1 MNARDPRLFYFLTSE
16 MPLSKCVPLSVSGM
30 KMRSINALRPRMSLW
45 DSRR

>member
-1 MNARDPRLFYFLTSE
+1 MS
-16 MPLSKCVPLSVSGM
+16 LSTCVSLSVPGM